1 METAGLEAQVF
12 VLAVSWNGE
21 LTVAPLEGVATVISE
36 TGVASTVMFNST
48 SACAFWPQHFTWSTC
63 EPGAA
68 DTFAEKDVGSI
79 TAVPLSIEYPIE
91 TAGTPEQVVVLAETV
106 NGEVS

>member
-1 METAGLEAQVF
+1 MRILAPALYMEHVRAGSGRL
-12 VLAVSWNGE
+12 
-21 LTVAPLEGVATVISE
+21 
-36 TGVASTVMFNST
+36 
-48 SACAFWPQHFTWSTC
+48 
-63 EPGAA
+63 
-68 DTFAEKDVGSI
+68 AEKDVGSI